1 MYWITQQNFVGPK
14 YNKRFEKSNTSLT
27 FKNTKNSIQL
37 FQMREDSVLQGLYG
51 TEKKRNTKNKTIQ
64 DLPIRSIVSIIGISS
79 SQIFQYSIILSTK
92 YFMNK
97 VKWMELHGIYEMVL
111 FVVKSLFIKVSLN
124 NTVDIPPFFI
134 IQMGKSGS
142 NLKIINYSFLKL
154 GLFCWWYFL
163 FLYLWMCRLCIFYI
177 EQYKTRIKLI

>member
-37 FQMREDSVLQGLYG
+37 FQMREDSVLQGVYG
-51 TEKKRNTKNKTIQ
+51 TEKKQNPKNKTIQ

-97 VKWMELHGIYEMVL
+97 VK
-111 FVVKSLFIKVSLN
+111 
-124 NTVDIPPFFI
+124 
-134 IQMGKSGS
+134 
-142 NLKIINYSFLKL
+142 
-154 GLFCWWYFL
+154 
-163 FLYLWMCRLCIFYI
+163 
-177 EQYKTRIKLI
+177 